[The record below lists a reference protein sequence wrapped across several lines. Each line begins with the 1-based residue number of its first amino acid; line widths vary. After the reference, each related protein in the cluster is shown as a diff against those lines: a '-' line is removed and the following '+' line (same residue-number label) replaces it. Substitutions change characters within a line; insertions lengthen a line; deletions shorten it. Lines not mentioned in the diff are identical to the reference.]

1 MIKEST
7 GTICKQFN
15 TYLHRLSRIGLVAY
29 KTSRLPLNYI
39 QGCKTL
45 RQNLYLVI
53 SLIFLDLEF
62 DLKTL
67 QAAYDDVDTA
77 LLFIGYPRS
86 RHTIVSAILDA
97 HPNIMLSNEMNLIG
111 TYGKHPEL
119 SKTEMFDKI
128 TALSYRLATIGRRSW
143 TMQGNATMYVK
154 TGYKV
159 PNQWQGTFDG
169 TLKVTV

>member
-1 MIKEST
+1 
-7 GTICKQFN
+7 
-15 TYLHRLSRIGLVAY
+15 
-29 KTSRLPLNYI
+29 
-39 QGCKTL
+39 
-45 RQNLYLVI
+45 
-53 SLIFLDLEF
+53 
-62 DLKTL
+62 
-67 QAAYDDVDTA
+67 
-77 LLFIGYPRS
+77 
-86 RHTIVSAILDA
+86 
-97 HPNIMLSNEMNLIG
+97 MLSNEMNLIG

-128 TALSYRLATIGRRSW
+128 TSLSYHLATKGRRSW